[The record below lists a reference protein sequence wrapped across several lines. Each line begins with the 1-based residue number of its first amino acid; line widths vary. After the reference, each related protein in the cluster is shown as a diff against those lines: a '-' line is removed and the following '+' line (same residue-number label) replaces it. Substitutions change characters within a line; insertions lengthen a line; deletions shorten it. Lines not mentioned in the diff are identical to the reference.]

1 MNTKSFSISV
11 LFSTLCLL
19 GINTSYAAI
28 YKCTSAAGKVS
39 YTGTPCSSGKTT
51 KSTTLSTSTATTST
65 STSTTTAP
73 TTTSTSTSTT
83 TAPTTTSTAPTT
95 TTTSTSGSLSL
106 ATTTSTVTNTLTDV
120 TQLLTETVFAPTSF
134 WYKPIP
140 TDVVLHTNSA
150 NFVTEFIRQKTT
162 YYNNVNINTNSYSS
176 PVYIASSST
185 PTVKVGFYDCQKK
198 GWVDSTFT
206 SMMSAVPI
214 PSAAKQASGTDG
226 EMTIYQPST
235 NSIWELWVGKKDAT
249 TGQWS
254 ACWGGKLASASYSQ
268 GVFQK
273 NYGTTAT
280 GLPFISGQI
289 TAEEL
294 TRGEIKHAIGIAL
307 VDVEKASIFSWPAN
321 RSDGYN
327 PNNVPNRIAEG
338 QRFRLDPNVNVDAL
352 PMTKAGKII
361 AKAAQKYGFIVW
373 DKAGSVSIR
382 AQNADS
388 YTALGLANPYPAL
401 YENKPAYAVLNGF
414 PWDKLQFLPM
424 DYGKP

>member
-1 MNTKSFSISV
+1 MNTKSFTTSV
-11 LFSTLCLL
+11 LFSALYLA
-19 GINTSYAAI
+19 GMNTASAFGI
-28 YKCTSAAGKVS
+28 YKSVSSTGIIIYSGVPTAG
-39 YTGTPCSSGKTT
+39 
-51 KSTTLSTSTATTST
+51 STTIVP
-65 STSTTTAP
+65 AP
-73 TTTSTSTSTT
+73 
-83 TAPTTTSTAPTT
+83 TTSTAPAPAP
-95 TTTSTSGSLSL
+95 TTSTAPAATSTPISTAL
-106 ATTTSTVTNTLTDV
+106 ATTTSTVTNLVTDV
-120 TQLLTETVFAPTSF
+120 TKLLTENIFTTTSF

-140 TDVVLHTNSA
+140 TTVVLHPNSA
-150 NFVTEFIRQKTT
+150 NFVKEFIRQKTT

-176 PVYIASSST
+176 PVYIAASNT

-198 GWVDSTFT
+198 GWTDATFA
-206 SMMSAVPI
+206 SMVSAVPI
-214 PSAAKQASGTDG
+214 PAVAKQSSGTDG

-235 NSIWELWVGKKDAT
+235 NTIWELWVSKKDT
-249 TGQWS
+249 VTGNWT
-254 ACWGGKLASASYSQ
+254 ACWGGKLTNAISNQ
-268 GVFQK
+268 GIFPQ

-280 GLPFISGQI
+280 SLPFLGGQI

-294 TRGEIKHAIGIAL
+294 SRGEIKHVIGISL
-307 VDVEKASIFSWPAN
+307 VEVEKASIYSWPAN

-352 PMTKAGKII
+352 PMTRAGKII
-361 AKAAQKYGFIVW
+361 AKAAQKYGFVVW
-373 DKAGSVSIR
+373 DKAGSVGIR

-424 DYGKP
+424 NYGKP

>member
-1 MNTKSFSISV
+1 MSNTITAIENLLIESI
-11 LFSTLCLL
+11 F
-19 GINTSYAAI
+19 
-28 YKCTSAAGKVS
+28 
-39 YTGTPCSSGKTT
+39 
-51 KSTTLSTSTATTST
+51 AT
-65 STSTTTAP
+65 
-73 TTTSTSTSTT
+73 
-83 TAPTTTSTAPTT
+83 
-95 TTTSTSGSLSL
+95 
-106 ATTTSTVTNTLTDV
+106 
-120 TQLLTETVFAPTSF
+120 TSF

-150 NFVTEFIRQKTT
+150 NFVKEFVRQKIA

-185 PTVKVGFYDCQKK
+185 PSVKVSFNDCQKK

-214 PSAAKQASGTDG
+214 PAAAKQASGTDG

-235 NSIWELWVGKKDAT
+235 NTIWELWVGKKDAT
-249 TGQWS
+249 TGNWS
-254 ACWGGKLASASYSQ
+254 ACWGGKLANATSGG

-280 GLPFISGQI
+280 GLPFIGGQI

-321 RSDGYN
+321 RSDGMN
-327 PNNVPNRIAEG
+327 PNSAPNRIAEG

-382 AQNADS
+382 AQNSDS
-388 YTALGLANPYPAL
+388 YIALGKVNPYPAL

-424 DYGKP
+424 NYGKP